1 VFAVLGAQDTKN
13 VQVVFFFFPSFPLST
28 RFFFFFFPLLFFSFA
43 RRVLSVGETVARGDT
58 QEMKLLAK
66 QRAARRSMST

>member
-1 VFAVLGAQDTKN
+1 VFAVLGGQDTKN
-13 VQVVFFFFPSFPLST
+13 VFFFSFFSAFNKIFFFPPSLFQFRPLCVS
-28 RFFFFFFPLLFFSFA
+28 
-43 RRVLSVGETVARGDT
+43 VLSVGETVARGDT